1 MECEI
6 MQVVL
11 EEARESYAPEIVI
24 ELKSNTIDDMESNV
38 ERVKLWLDAWKKNNG
53 HD

>member
-11 EEARESYAPEIVI
+11 ESARESYAREIVI
-24 ELKSNTIDDMESNV
+24 QLTSDSIEDMDSNV
-38 ERVKLWLDAWKKNNG
+38 ERICQWYHSWTQTNN
-53 HD
+53 